1 MKAPKIVRNYVVHFQ
16 SEYIYPFQN
25 GSANISQKKD
35 SELQWCWTKVGQY
48 VQLGVNVFLAYPT
61 LKYLR

>member
-1 MKAPKIVRNYVVHFQ
+1 MRAPKIVRNYVVHFQ
-16 SEYIYPFQN
+16 SEYIYILFRM
-25 GSANISQKKD
+25 ANISQKKD
-35 SELQWCWTKVGQY
+35 SELQWCRTKVGQY